1 MLVLSRKKG
10 EKVRID
16 GDIEICVVS
25 IHGDKVRLGFNA
37 PPDVRVDREE
47 VWQQVIAA
55 GAHWRYAHLFSGQD
69 YLGPVKCSTKRQAE
83 AARQAHTAGHASNW
97 GLVTASEDRPQLDRG
112 VMGG

>member
-1 MLVLSRKKG
+1 MLVLSRKLG

-37 PPDVRVDREE
+37 PPNVRVDREE
-47 VWQQVIAA
+47 VWQAIVAA
-55 GAHWRYAHLFSGQD
+55 GAHWRYAHLFTGQD

-83 AARQAHTAGHASNW
+83 DARQTHTAAHASNW
-97 GLVTASEDRPQLDRG
+97 GLVTDSEERPIVDKRTVTG
-112 VMGG
+112 